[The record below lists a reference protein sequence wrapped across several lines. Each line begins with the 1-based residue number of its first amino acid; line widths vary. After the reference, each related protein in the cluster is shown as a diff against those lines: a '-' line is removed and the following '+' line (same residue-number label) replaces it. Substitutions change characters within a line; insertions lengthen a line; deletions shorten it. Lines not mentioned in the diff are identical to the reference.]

1 MKLIKF
7 HISKIKPANERIGKY
22 NISDTFDYKVVGVF
36 GYFKHKRNGWY
47 LNGKEYFMFSKLKN
61 QLSKLTISNIIAIAS
76 IIVVVIIF
84 LLDKFYLKD

>member
-7 HISKIKPANERIGKY
+7 NFSK
-22 NISDTFDYKVVGVF
+22 DTGEKIYIDNDLYEPKIFKTVGIF
-36 GYFKHKRNGWY
+36 KYFKFKRNRWE
-47 LNGKEYFMFSKLKN
+47 LINVEYFIFTKLKI

-84 LLDKFYLKD
+84 LFERFYF